1 MRHYPGA
8 AREMSSAPNQRGGD
22 DGLMMPNITRGSDP
36 KGLLRYLFG
45 KGRHNEHRDQ
55 HLIGSSRDMQEG
67 FGCDG
72 KPVKPFSELA
82 DMFDRRYR
90 GRLADGK
97 SCPPDRRGERGNPG
111 NVDGLDRIWHCSLA
125 IRAGEGILTDAQWDS
140 IVRDFLRRMGM
151 TDTGG
156 EGVTWVAVRHGLS
169 RNGNDH
175 VHLVVQLAKDDGWY
189 NPFNDRGKA
198 QRACRAMER
207 ERPELVELGA
217 VLDRDHI
224 RYSYKEWREWAE
236 WKARQDHRGTTPWE
250 DLSRD
255 VRAGLCARVMADT
268 MPRYAIG
275 RIVRACAL
283 ASHSE
288 DEFIRRVRREGLNID
303 PRLRKGVG
311 RGSFTERSQVV
322 GYTVTWRSRDGWT
335 ERLSATDLGPDMRLR
350 ELRRTWSANPN
361 DSSLAVMEW
370 RAAMENR
377 RPVMHQGRER
387 RLDALTTHDMSVLVD
402 KAWRIARSIDDADE
416 AGRSRAVIEGLLEF
430 DRILDRYGLDET
442 AWTEPAAGAPI
453 ITHMWP
459 GGESGPRMPG
469 RP

>member
-1 MRHYPGA
+1 M
-8 AREMSSAPNQRGGD
+8 
-22 DGLMMPNITRGSDP
+22 
-36 KGLLRYLFG
+36 LR
-45 KGRHNEHRDQ
+45 
-55 HLIGSSRDMQEG
+55 G
-67 FGCDG
+67 FGYDG
-72 KPVKPFSELA
+72 KPTKSFNSLA
-82 DMFDRRYR
+82 RMFDKRYIDQSEQ
-90 GRLADGK
+90 GE
-97 SCPPDRRGERGNPG
+97 SSPPDRRSKRSNPG
-111 NVDGLDRIWHCSLA
+111 NVGGLDRVWHCSLA

-151 TDTGG
+151 TDEAG

-175 VHLVVQLAKDDGWY
+175 VHLVVQLARDNDWY
-189 NPFNDRGKA
+189 NPFNDRKKA

-217 VLDRDHI
+217 VLDREHI
-224 RYSYKEWREWAE
+224 RYSFKEWREWAE
-236 WKARQDHRGTTPWE
+236 WKARQDHRGPTPWE

-322 GYTVTWRSRDGWT
+322 GYTVTWRSADGWR
-335 ERLSATDLGPDMRLR
+335 ERLNATDLGPDMRLR
-350 ELRRTWSANPN
+350 ELRKTWSDNPN
-361 DSSLAVMEW
+361 DSSLAVAEW

-377 RPVMHQGRER
+377 RPAMRQGRER
-387 RLDALTTHDMSVLVD
+387 RLDALTTHDMSMLVD
-402 KAWRIARSIDDADE
+402 KAWRIARSIDTTDGQERDRAII
-416 AGRSRAVIEGLLEF
+416 AGLHEF
-430 DRILDRYGLDET
+430 DRILDRYGLD
-442 AWTEPAAGAPI
+442 GSDV
-453 ITHMWP
+453 WP
-459 GGESGPRMPG
+459 MAMGLEQGTMTPDSGNTIGTPG
-469 RP
+469 RG

>member
-1 MRHYPGA
+1 
-8 AREMSSAPNQRGGD
+8 
-22 DGLMMPNITRGSDP
+22 MMPNITRGSNP

-55 HLIGSSRDMQEG
+55 HLVGASRDMQEG
-67 FGCDG
+67 FGCDRRPA
-72 KPVKPFSELA
+72 KSFADLA

-90 GRLADGK
+90 DRLADGK
-97 SCPPDRRGERGNPG
+97 PCPPDRRGKNNPEHR
-111 NVDGLDRIWHCSLA
+111 DGLDRVWHCSLA

-140 IVRDFLRRMGM
+140 IVRDFLQRMGM
-151 TDTGG
+151 TDEEG

-175 VHLVVQLAKDDGWY
+175 VHIVVQLAKDNGWI
-189 NPFNDRGKA
+189 NPFNDRRKA

-224 RYSYKEWREWAE
+224 RYSYQQWREWAE
-236 WKARQDHRGTTPWE
+236 WKARQDHQGPTPWE
-250 DLSRD
+250 ELSRD
-255 VRAGLCARVMADT
+255 QRSVLCARVMADT

-275 RIVRACAL
+275 RIVRACAK

-288 DEFIRRVRREGLNID
+288 DEFIRRVRREGLSID

-311 RGSFTERSQVV
+311 KGSFTDRGQVV
-322 GYTVTWRSRDGWT
+322 GYTVTWRSADGWH

-350 ELRRTWSANPN
+350 ELRKHWSDNPN
-361 DSSLAVMEW
+361 DSNLAVAEW

-377 RPVMHQGRER
+377 RPAMHQGRER
-387 RLDALTTHDMSVLVD
+387 RLDTLTTHDMSVLVD
-402 KAWRIARSIDDADE
+402 KAWRIARSIDTTDGQERDRAII
-416 AGRSRAVIEGLLEF
+416 AGLREF
-430 DRILDRYGLDET
+430 DRILDRYGLDGSE
-442 AWTEPAAGAPI
+442 AWSMAMGLEQGTMTPD
-453 ITHMWP
+453 
-459 GGESGPRMPG
+459 SGNTLGTPG
-469 RP
+469 RG